1 MHVFLIIVFLLV
13 FVLVFVLKE
22 KKSINKHKKNLN
34 YTNNNTTEHVK
45 QEKEKSE

>member
-34 YTNNNTTEHVK
+34 YTTKTTENKKVK
-45 QEKEKSE
+45 EDE